1 MCTYNASITELAGN
15 QMPENKDDI
24 FDLRDWDLHRAVK
37 QNRVDIARALIAGGA
52 DVDARDKKN

>member
-1 MCTYNASITELAGN
+1 
-15 QMPENKDDI
+15 MPENKDDI

>member
-24 FDLRDWDLHRAVK
+24 DLKCWTLHRAVEES
-37 QNRVDIARALIAGGA
+37 RVDIVRLLIEQGA
-52 DVDARDKKN
+52 DINASG